1 MGMKVVKTPEQT
13 RETLKGLKGDSSVVV
28 GMVPTM
34 GFLHEGHLS
43 LVKKCKA
50 DCDVCVVSIFV
61 NPIQFGPS
69 EDYEDYPRDMEK
81 DKSLLENAG
90 VDLLFSPSV
99 EDMYAEDASTV
110 VRETKLSGVLCGASR
125 PGHFEGVC
133 TVVLKLYN
141 IATPDRMYFGEKDF
155 QQLVVIRRM
164 MRDLN
169 VPVEVVGCPVV
180 RDPDGLAISSRNV
193 YLKPEEKKEAL
204 SINKALSK
212 AERRF
217 REGELDAM
225 VLEEIVRSRLLQTSL
240 VVPEYV
246 EVRDTESLERVRQ
259 ITKPSVIAV
268 AADVGKARLID
279 NRVLG

>member
-1 MGMKVVKTPEQT
+1 
-13 RETLKGLKGDSSVVV
+13 
-28 GMVPTM
+28 MVPTM

-81 DKSLLENAG
+81 DKTLLENAG

-99 EDMYAEDASTV
+99 EDMYAEDATTV

-204 SINKALSK
+204 SINKALSE

-217 REGELDAM
+217 HEGERDAM
-225 VLEEIVRSRLLQTSL
+225 VLEEIVRSRLLKTSL
-240 VVPEYV
+240 VTPEYV

-268 AADVGKARLID
+268 AAGVGKARLID
-279 NRVLG
+279 NRVLR